1 MKYIMYLLIT
11 IHNIYRR
18 PLLNFTLT
26 QCVKALVDHS
36 EYCENDFQIRALT
49 RSHCRIHHQYCCLL
63 HTVDPSPGQVAWPA
77 LPSGGPA
84 GQQVP
89 VARMNSSQL
98 VTHRPPPPHHHR
110 PGVENAMHIVTV
122 LITSSPQYSRSCH
135 SRHIQSLILMNVR
148 MALE

>member
-1 MKYIMYLLIT
+1 MYLLIT

-63 HTVDPSPGQVAWPA
+63 HTVDHSAGQVASPVVA
-77 LPSGGPA
+77 QKA
-84 GQQVP
+84 P
-89 VARMNSSQL
+89 VAGMNSSQL

-110 PGVENAMHIVTV
+110 PGVEDAVGGVIEGAHLATQHTPAPGVGCTPPGCRRRTHI
-122 LITSSPQYSRSCH
+122 
-135 SRHIQSLILMNVR
+135 
-148 MALE
+148 